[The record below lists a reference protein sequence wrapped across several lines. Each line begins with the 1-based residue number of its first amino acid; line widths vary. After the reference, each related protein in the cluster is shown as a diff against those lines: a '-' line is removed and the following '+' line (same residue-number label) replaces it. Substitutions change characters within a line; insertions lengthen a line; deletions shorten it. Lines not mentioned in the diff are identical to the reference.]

1 MTTRCPRC
9 GSSQIRG
16 AKFGFAASSLRE
28 FGCLTCGL
36 IEDRRTDAPDYV
48 EWLARWK
55 SEGAPSAAP
64 GPAPAAE
71 DD

>member
-28 FGCLTCGL
+28 FGCLNCGL
-36 IEDRRTDAPDYV
+36 IEDRRTDAPDYA

-64 GPAPAAE
+64 GPAAAE

>member
-9 GSSQIRG
+9 GSSQVRG

-28 FGCLTCGL
+28 FGCLNCGL

-55 SEGAPSAAP
+55 SADSAPSAS
-64 GPAPAAE
+64 PAPATE